1 MLGFLQRK
9 VEHARIEQIRQ
20 LGLFS
25 TLNARE
31 LRVIDDLLQERRYLK
46 EEIVFDEGEE
56 GQTLY
61 IVLRGSVLICRQGEP
76 DTGRVAEIPQGS
88 LFGELALLD
97 GAPRS
102 AQARAAEDCVLASLS
117 RADFQNLIETHAA
130 IASKIAYQLAR
141 ELGHKMREGRDGL
154 AIDRRPL

>member
-9 VEHARIEQIRQ
+9 DEHARIKQIGQ
-20 LGLFS
+20 LGLFA
-25 TLNARE
+25 TLKARE

-46 EEIVFDEGEE
+46 DEIVFDEGEE
-56 GQTLY
+56 AQTLY
-61 IVLRGSVLICRQGEP
+61 IVLSGSILICRQGEP
-76 DTGRVAEIPQGS
+76 QAGRIAEVPQGA

-102 AQARAAEDCVLASLS
+102 AQARAAEDSVLASLS
-117 RADFQNLIETHAA
+117 RADFTNLIETHAG

-141 ELGHKMREGRDGL
+141 ELGQKMREGGL
-154 AIDRRPL
+154 LTIDRRPL